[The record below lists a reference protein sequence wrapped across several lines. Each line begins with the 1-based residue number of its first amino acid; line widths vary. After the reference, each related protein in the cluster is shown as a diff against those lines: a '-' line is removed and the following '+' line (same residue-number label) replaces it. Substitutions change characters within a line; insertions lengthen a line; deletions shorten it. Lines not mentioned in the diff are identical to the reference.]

1 MSSCIGRNWTFAWHD
16 FDVVTD
22 IGVTILISEL
32 VI

>member
-1 MSSCIGRNWTFAWHD
+1 MLLVTFAWYE
-16 FDVVTD
+16 FDDVTD